1 MKAVIITGT
10 PGTGK
15 TRLAKKIAHHKGFL
29 YLDVNKLIKEKKL
42 YNTYDKKSTCFDVD
56 VRKLNKIILE
66 KINASKKG
74 LVIDSHLSHYLP
86 KKYVTKCIVTK
97 CNLKILKKR
106 LELRAYNK
114 KKVRENLDAEIF
126 NVCLTEAQEQG
137 HKILI
142 VDCSHH
148 LPKSVIKE
156 L

>member
-1 MKAVIITGT
+1 MKVIIVTGT

-29 YLDVNKLIKEKKL
+29 YMDVNKFIKEKKL
-42 YNTYDKKSTCFDVD
+42 YEKYNKKSKCFDID
-56 VRKLNKIILE
+56 VRKLNKILID
-66 KINASKKG
+66 KINASKKDI
-74 LVIDSHLSHYLP
+74 VIDSHLSHYLP
-86 KKYVTKCIVTK
+86 KEYVTKCIVTK

-106 LELRAYNK
+106 LEQRGYNK

-126 NVCLTEAQEQG
+126 NVCLTEAQEHG

-142 VDCSHH
+142 VDCSY
-148 LPKSVIKE
+148 PFTTNVIKE